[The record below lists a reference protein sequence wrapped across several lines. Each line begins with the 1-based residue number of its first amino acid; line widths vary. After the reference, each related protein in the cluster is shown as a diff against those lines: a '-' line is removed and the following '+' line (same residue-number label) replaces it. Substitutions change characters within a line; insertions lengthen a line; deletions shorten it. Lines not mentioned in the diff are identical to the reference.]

1 MPEGQTFDA
10 RTVVTDIA
18 PTLLKYAGIDDTGEA
33 MTGRSLE
40 PLLSGTQAAVYQP
53 GDVIGMEVSGNSAVL
68 KGRWK
73 ITRNQKPHGD
83 GQWRL
88 YDIEADPGETTDLRL
103 EQPDVF
109 ADMLNEYQAYSARVG
124 VLEVPEGYNSLKEI
138 TRNTMARQ
146 FKAYWM
152 QLVVL
157 LIGIVAVVWL
167 VGRLVLRLFRR

>member
-1 MPEGQTFDA
+1 ME
-10 RTVVTDIA
+10 
-18 PTLLKYAGIDDTGEA
+18 TG
-33 MTGRSLE
+33 
-40 PLLSGTQAAVYQP
+40 SGAFMISKQ
-53 GDVIGMEVSGNSAVL
+53 
-68 KGRWK
+68 
-73 ITRNQKPHGD
+73 
-83 GQWRL
+83 
-88 YDIEADPGETTDLRL
+88 DPGETTDLRL

-167 VGRLVLRLFRR
+167 VYVWCCGFSGGDPGSGS